1 MGMGA
6 SIPEVRQRPRT
17 VEEHGATRGGLGRDD
32 GQHRED
38 ADRRMNFFSRLF
50 NLQERRRVLRTEKEA
65 SDVSERQQ
73 MQAVRER
80 LEAVAKDLRLLDRR
94 KTNRVS
100 S

>member
-6 SIPEVRQRPRT
+6 SVPEVRRRPGT
-17 VEEHGATRGGLGRDD
+17 VEEHGAARGGLGRND

-38 ADRRMNFFSRLF
+38 ADYRMNFFSRLF
-50 NLQERRRVLRTEKEA
+50 GLHERRRVKTEKEA
-65 SDVSERQQ
+65 SEMSEREQ

-80 LEAVAKDLRLLDRR
+80 LEAVSKDLMLLDRR